1 MTRQTFRAVVLNGC
15 IFALAA
21 FWVGLAKVIFG

>member
-15 IFALAA
+15 TLALAA

>member
-15 IFALAA
+15 LLGLAA
-21 FWVGLAKVIFG
+21 FWTVLLKAAF